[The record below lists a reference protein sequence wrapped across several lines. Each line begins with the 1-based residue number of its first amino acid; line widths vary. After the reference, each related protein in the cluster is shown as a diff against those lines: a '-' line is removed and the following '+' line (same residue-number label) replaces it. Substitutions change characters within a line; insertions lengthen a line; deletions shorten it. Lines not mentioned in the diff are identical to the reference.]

1 MKSNKS
7 NIFLFT
13 FTEFVYIVCL
23 LFFAEM
29 VAVEKDLNK
38 MNAHKLIPVDMQ
50 CKKCLKTDFDTIL
63 HLNAHVIDC
72 YGPTLNKQVR

>member
-1 MKSNKS
+1 MF
-7 NIFLFT
+7 IP
-13 FTEFVYIVCL
+13 
-23 LFFAEM
+23 FFAEM

-72 YGPTLNKQVR
+72 YGPTLNKQVLSNIIILEEIS